1 MELANG
7 VSVAPRPDAP
17 IYYIYTLLCSY
28 IEYVSKF
35 YIKLFYFLAWLQ
47 RSSQELAPGI
57 PARNNYC
64 ISNSTLGRI
73 LPEVRRDYTNIGV
86 IQGEG
91 ISRGNSSPPLAPP
104 TVSASGRSTSA
115 TSIKD
120 RTTVTQFFYKKN
132 CGESAISLWEI
143 CFFFKKQLF
152 FIKTALTG
160 PLVYPRGRDPQGR
173 RQRLKSIIKLNVE
186 EFDCRRKNSRALP
199 GTEYQTGLRELPN
212 RVSVAPWYSTE
223 QSVGC

>member
-1 MELANG
+1 L
-7 VSVAPRPDAP
+7 V
-17 IYYIYTLLCSY
+17 
-28 IEYVSKF
+28 F
-35 YIKLFYFLAWLQ
+35 LFENQ
-47 RSSQELAPGI
+47 KENQ
-57 PARNNYC
+57 
-64 ISNSTLGRI
+64 
-73 LPEVRRDYTNIGV
+73 
-86 IQGEG
+86 
-91 ISRGNSSPPLAPP
+91 
-104 TVSASGRSTSA
+104 
-115 TSIKD
+115 
-120 RTTVTQFFYKKN
+120 KN

-223 QSVGC
+223 QSVGCSLAFVFDLRSRPKGRSSTHYTRINIYYIYTFVYIYYMSIIYLDKLLLREYQKVEEGIRAGASTPEGDIVQFLRPQVNQKILDPH